1 MTFFCSTVSKTTT
14 LLLLLAGWS
23 LSFVDGADF
32 VYSIHGSGTNNPA
45 NCFWRIMDK
54 LQFQAALPVRF
65 SYRGIG
71 SGSGIREFVA
81 TTGNVN
87 GGNAGRVIDFASAD
101 IPLPRGA
108 YDEITARE
116 DVIQLPVV
124 LGAVSFFH
132 NVPNTPNLNLTACLI
147 AKIYKGEISG
157 KCGMVSLFVAMVKK
171 YIRFSPLTYVICFVF
186 GPLIRMG

>member
-81 TTGNVN
+81 TGT
-87 GGNAGRVIDFASAD
+87 GGNGRVIDFASAD

-157 KCGMVSLFVAMVKK
+157 KCWDGSLIVAMVKNTAD
-171 YIRFSPLTYVICFVF
+171 FSPLH
-186 GPLIRMG
+186 M

>member
-1 MTFFCSTVSKTTT
+1 MRLFSTVTAATPF
-14 LLLLLAGWS
+14 LLTIAGLVS
-23 LSFVDGADF
+23 VANGADY
-32 VYSIHGSGTNNPA
+32 VYSVHGSGTNNPA
-45 NCFWRIMDK
+45 NCFWRIMDR

-81 TTGNVN
+81 TGT
-87 GGNAGRVIDFASAD
+87 GGNGRVIDFASAD

-108 YDEITARE
+108 YDEITATE

-157 KCGMVSLFVAMVKK
+157 KCWWFFSLC
-171 YIRFSPLTYVICFVF
+171 L
-186 GPLIRMG
+186 

>member
-1 MTFFCSTVSKTTT
+1 MTFFCSTVSKATT

-23 LSFVDGADF
+23 LSFVNGADF

-71 SGSGIREFVA
+71 SSSGIREFVA
-81 TTGNVN
+81 TTGNGN
-87 GGNAGRVIDFASAD
+87 GNGGRVIDFASAD

-157 KCGMVSLFVAMVKK
+157 KCWDGSLFCC
-171 YIRFSPLTYVICFVF
+171 YSQNTSDFPPLH
-186 GPLIRMG
+186 M